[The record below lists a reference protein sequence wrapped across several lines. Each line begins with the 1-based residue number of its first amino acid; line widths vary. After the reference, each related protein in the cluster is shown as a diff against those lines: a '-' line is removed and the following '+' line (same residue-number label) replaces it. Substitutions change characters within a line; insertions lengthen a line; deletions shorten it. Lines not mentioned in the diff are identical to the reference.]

1 MAAME
6 INSDNFEEVVLKSE
20 KPVLVDFWAVWC
32 GPCGMMSPLVDEIAE
47 EEKSRL
53 TVGKINCD
61 ENMELAQSYGV
72 SGIPA
77 FLLFK
82 EGEMVEKVMG
92 AMPKGELLSA
102 VEKHLK

>member
-1 MAAME
+1 MAAIQ
-6 INSDNFEEVVLKSE
+6 INSDNFEEMVLKSD

-32 GPCGMMSPLVDEIAE
+32 GPCGMMSPIVDEIAE

-61 ENMELAQSYGV
+61 ENMELAQKYGV

-82 EGEMVEKVMG
+82 EGEVVEKVMG
-92 AMPKGELLSA
+92 AMPKGELLAA
-102 VEKHLK
+102 VNKHLK

>member
-6 INSDNFEEVVLKSE
+6 INSDNFEEVVLKSD

-32 GPCGMMSPLVDEIAE
+32 GPCGMMSPLVDQIAD

-92 AMPKGELLSA
+92 AMPKGELLAA

>member
-1 MAAME
+1 MAAMQ
-6 INSDNFEEVVLKSE
+6 INSDNFEEMVLKSD

-32 GPCGMMSPLVDEIAE
+32 GPCGMMSPIVDEIAE

-61 ENMELAQSYGV
+61 ENMELAQKYGI

-82 EGEMVEKVMG
+82 EGEVVEKVMG
-92 AMPKGELLSA
+92 AMPKGELLAA
-102 VEKHLK
+102 VNKHLK

>member
-6 INSDNFEEVVLKSE
+6 VNADNFKEKVLNSD

-32 GPCGMMSPLVDEIAE
+32 GPCSTMSPLVDEIAD

-53 TVGKINCD
+53 VVAKMNCD
-61 ENMELAQSYGV
+61 ENMDLAQKYGIT
-72 SGIPA
+72 GIPA

-82 EGEMVEKVMG
+82 GGEVVEKVMG
-92 AMPKGELLSA
+92 AMPKGELLGA
-102 VEKHLK
+102 IEKHL

>member
-1 MAAME
+1 MQ
-6 INSDNFEEVVLKSE
+6 INSDNFEEMVLKSD

-32 GPCGMMSPLVDEIAE
+32 GPCGMMSPIVDEIAE

-61 ENMELAQSYGV
+61 ENMELAQKYGV

-82 EGEMVEKVMG
+82 EGEVVEKVMG
-92 AMPKGELLSA
+92 AMPKGELLAA
-102 VEKHLK
+102 VNKHLK